1 MLKLNNNPSLYD
13 SIIYRS
19 LYSSF
24 LSFQVLDSL
33 PNVKFDGLSDR
44 FSRTSL
50 TEVFGGLGL
59 AEVHGPRL
67 PKPDLGKMSSC
78 LTAQFTS
85 LKGKTG
91 DSSTSSSQRHLHAK
105 MRGRRGARGW
115 CGCLGGEGEPPEITY
130 CVADG
135 GGGGLTLQAMTP
147 TTPMPDEEELNEKF
161 AELVVSSRFSWSL
174 FIHGASALRQI
185 ASCPETIVRLTILS
199 WLSHN
204 IWNGPNKLPSAP
216 HSAVLSAACVQCQ

>member
-1 MLKLNNNPSLYD
+1 MTQYLLSL
-13 SIIYRS
+13 
-19 LYSSF
+19 
-24 LSFQVLDSL
+24 FQVLDSL

-59 AEVHGPRL
+59 AEVHGPKL

-85 LKGKTG
+85 LKGKSG

-161 AELVVSSRFSWSL
+161 AELVVSSVKIVVMSRGNCIL
-174 FIHGASALRQI
+174 
-185 ASCPETIVRLTILS
+185 SCPEIIVCLT
-199 WLSHN
+199 
-204 IWNGPNKLPSAP
+204 
-216 HSAVLSAACVQCQ
+216 VLL

>member
-13 SIIYRS
+13 LIIYQS
-19 LYSSF
+19 IYSSF
-24 LSFQVLDSL
+24 LFFQVLDSL

-161 AELVVSSRFSWSL
+161 AELVVSSVKIFVVPIYSRSKCTK
-174 FIHGASALRQI
+174 AN
-185 ASCPETIVRLTILS
+185 CILS
-199 WLSHN
+199 RNNCPLDDLVL
-204 IWNGPNKLPSAP
+204 IVTPPLP
-216 HSAVLSAACVQCQ
+216 